1 MPVINMAQRLVPYI
15 PNGSS
20 GGDGISINLGG

>member
-1 MPVINMAQRLVPYI
+1 MAQRLVPYI